1 MRLAD
6 LEHVRTLP
14 LFRDMDGGHFDRL
27 TADALLQRFPAHVEL
42 IHEGDRPDFL
52 HVIVEGMVELY
63 SEREGDELGFSLLR
77 PYSTFILAAVARDGP
92 YLNSARTLAPSRVL
106 MIQADMV
113 RAAIDEDPG
122 FARAIVLELATAYR
136 RVLKELKNRKFRPSI
151 ERLANWLLREMEPD
165 GEGGRFRLPFDKRK
179 LAAHLGT
186 TPENLSRTFSTLAGH
201 GVEAHGRE
209 IVVTDMIALKELA
222 RPDPLIDDPAT

>member
-1 MRLAD
+1 LAD

-14 LFRDMDGGHFDRL
+14 LFRDMEGAHFDRL

-42 IHEGDRPDFL
+42 THEGDRPDFL

-77 PYSTFILAAVARDGP
+77 PYSTFILAAVVKDGV

-106 MIQADMV
+106 MISADLV
-113 RAAIDEDPG
+113 RATIEKDPA
-122 FARAIVLELATAYR
+122 FARAIVSELATAYR
-136 RVLKELKNRKFRPSI
+136 RVLKELKNRQFRPTA
-151 ERLANWLLREMEPD
+151 ERLANWLLREMEP
-165 GEGGRFRLPFDKRK
+165 ETRMRLPFDKRK

>member
-1 MRLAD
+1 VRLAD

-77 PYSTFILAAVARDGP
+77 PYSTFILAAVAKDGV

-106 MIQADMV
+106 MISADLV
-113 RAAIDEDPG
+113 RAMIDKDPA
-122 FARAIVLELATAYR
+122 FARAIVAELATAYR
-136 RVLKELKNRKFRPSI
+136 RVLKELKNRQFRPTA
-151 ERLANWLLREMEPD
+151 ERLANWLLREMEP
-165 GEGGRFRLPFDKRK
+165 ESRMRLPFDKRK